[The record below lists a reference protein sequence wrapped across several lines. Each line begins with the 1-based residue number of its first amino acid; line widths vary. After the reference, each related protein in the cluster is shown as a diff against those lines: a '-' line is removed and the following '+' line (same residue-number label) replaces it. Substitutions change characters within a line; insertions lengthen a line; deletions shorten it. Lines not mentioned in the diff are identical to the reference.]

1 MSGGA
6 DHGAAEGSRYPA
18 GINILCRGGGSYRQ
32 YYDLTKVVQT
42 GIMPLEVRIVPE
54 DKTVAQ
60 NRKARHEY
68 FIIDSFETG
77 IVLSGT
83 EIKSIRE
90 GRANLKDGFA
100 SVEGGELWLH
110 NVHISPYEKGTIY
123 NKDPL
128 RPRKLL
134 VHKTEIRRLL
144 EKTREKGFT
153 LVPLKIYLK
162 EGKRAKVELA
172 VAKGKQ
178 LHDKRD
184 SAAERDAARE
194 IERAVRR
201 KGRGEDY

>member
-1 MSGGA
+1 M
-6 DHGAAEGSRYPA
+6 Y
-18 GINILCRGGGSYRQ
+18 
-32 YYDLTKVVQT
+32 
-42 GIMPLEVRIVPE
+42 IMRAEVREVPE

-68 FIIDSFETG
+68 FIVDSMETG

-83 EIKSIRE
+83 EIKSVRE
-90 GRANLKDGFA
+90 GRVNLKDGYA
-100 SVEGGELWLH
+100 SVDNGELWLY
-110 NVHISPYEKGTIY
+110 NVHISPYDKGTYY

-134 VHKTEIRRLL
+134 VHRQEIRRLL
-144 EKTREKGFT
+144 EQTREKGFT

-162 EGKRAKVELA
+162 EGRRAKVELA

-184 SAAERDAARE
+184 TAAERDAARE
-194 IERAVRR
+194 MERAVRR
-201 KGRGEDY
+201 RIGGGDYD

>member
-1 MSGGA
+1 
-6 DHGAAEGSRYPA
+6 
-18 GINILCRGGGSYRQ
+18 
-32 YYDLTKVVQT
+32 
-42 GIMPLEVRIVPE
+42 MPVEVRKVPE

-68 FIIDSFETG
+68 FIIDSFEVG

-100 SVEGGELWLH
+100 SVEGGELWLY
-110 NVHISPYEKGTIY
+110 NVHISAYEKGTIY

-134 VHKTEIRRLL
+134 DLKTEIRRLL
-144 EKTREKGFT
+144 EKTREKGIT
-153 LVPLKIYLK
+153 HVPLKIYLK
-162 EGKRAKVELA
+162 EGKRAKIELA

-184 SAAERDAARE
+184 SAAERDAVRE

>member
-1 MSGGA
+1 M
-6 DHGAAEGSRYPA
+6 
-18 GINILCRGGGSYRQ
+18 
-32 YYDLTKVVQT
+32 
-42 GIMPLEVRIVPE
+42 PE

-68 FIIDSFETG
+68 FIIDSFEVG

-100 SVEGGELWLH
+100 SVEGGELWLY

-162 EGKRAKVELA
+162 EGKRAKIELA

-178 LHDKRD
+178 LH
-184 SAAERDAARE
+184 AERDAARE

>member
-1 MSGGA
+1 
-6 DHGAAEGSRYPA
+6 
-18 GINILCRGGGSYRQ
+18 
-32 YYDLTKVVQT
+32 
-42 GIMPLEVRIVPE
+42 MPVEVRKVPE

>member
-1 MSGGA
+1 MA
-6 DHGAAEGSRYPA
+6 
-18 GINILCRGGGSYRQ
+18 
-32 YYDLTKVVQT
+32 
-42 GIMPLEVRIVPE
+42 E

-83 EIKSIRE
+83 EIKSVRD
-90 GRANLKDGFA
+90 GRVNLKDGFA
-100 SVEGGELWLH
+100 SVEGGELWLY

-134 VHKTEIRRLL
+134 VHKSDIRRLV

-153 LVPLKIYLK
+153 LVPLKMYLK
-162 EGKRAKVELA
+162 EGRWAKIELA

-194 IERAVRR
+194 IDRAVRR
-201 KGRGEDY
+201 KVRGDYYRAGLRLAQRNTAPILRGRQVSTAGGGSGGACRGWGSLVNPAPKK

>member
-1 MSGGA
+1 MSNGA
-6 DHGAAEGSRYPA
+6 DRGAAEGSRYPA
-18 GINILCRGGGSYRQ
+18 AINILCRGPAYRQ

-42 GIMPLEVRIVPE
+42 GIMPLEVRIVSE

>member
-1 MSGGA
+1 MF
-6 DHGAAEGSRYPA
+6 
-18 GINILCRGGGSYRQ
+18 
-32 YYDLTKVVQT
+32 
-42 GIMPLEVRIVPE
+42 EVIIVPD

-68 FIIDSFETG
+68 FILDSFETG

-83 EIKSIRE
+83 EIKSLRE
-90 GRANLKDGFA
+90 GKANLKDGFA
-100 SVEGGELWLH
+100 SVEKGELWLQ

-134 VHKTEIRRLL
+134 VHKNEIYKLL
-144 EKTREKGFT
+144 EKTREKGLT
-153 LVPLKIYLK
+153 LVPLKMYLK
-162 EGKRAKVELA
+162 EGRWAKVELA
-172 VAKGKQ
+172 IAKGKQ

-194 IERAVRR
+194 MDRAIRR
-201 KGRGEDY
+201 KTRGDD

>member
-1 MSGGA
+1 MA
-6 DHGAAEGSRYPA
+6 
-18 GINILCRGGGSYRQ
+18 
-32 YYDLTKVVQT
+32 
-42 GIMPLEVRIVPE
+42 E

-83 EIKSIRE
+83 EIKSVRD
-90 GRANLKDGFA
+90 GRVNLKDGFA
-100 SVEGGELWLH
+100 S
-110 NVHISPYEKGTIY
+110 TIY

-134 VHKTEIRRLL
+134 VHKADIRRLV

-153 LVPLKIYLK
+153 LVPLKMYLK
-162 EGKRAKVELA
+162 EGRWAKIELA

-194 IERAVRR
+194 IDRAVRR
-201 KGRGEDY
+201 KVRGDY

>member
-1 MSGGA
+1 MA
-6 DHGAAEGSRYPA
+6 
-18 GINILCRGGGSYRQ
+18 
-32 YYDLTKVVQT
+32 
-42 GIMPLEVRIVPE
+42 E

-83 EIKSIRE
+83 EIKSVRD
-90 GRANLKDGFA
+90 GRVNLKDGFA
-100 SVEGGELWLH
+100 SVEGGELWLY

-134 VHKTEIRRLL
+134 VHKSDIRRLV

-153 LVPLKIYLK
+153 LVPLKMYLK
-162 EGKRAKVELA
+162 EGRWAKIELA

-194 IERAVRR
+194 IDRAVRR
-201 KGRGEDY
+201 KVRGDY

>member
-18 GINILCRGGGSYRQ
+18 AINILCGGPAYRQ

-42 GIMPLEVRIVPE
+42 GIMPVEVRKVPE

>member
-1 MSGGA
+1 M
-6 DHGAAEGSRYPA
+6 
-18 GINILCRGGGSYRQ
+18 
-32 YYDLTKVVQT
+32 
-42 GIMPLEVRIVPE
+42 PE

-90 GRANLKDGFA
+90 GKVSLQDGFA
-100 SVEGGELWLH
+100 TVERGELWLY
-110 NVHISPYEKGTIY
+110 NVHISPYDKGTIY

-134 VHKTEIRRLL
+134 VHKCEIRRLV

-153 LVPLKIYLK
+153 LVPLKMYLK

-184 SAAERDAARE
+184 SAAESDARRE
-194 IERAVRR
+194 MDRAVRR
-201 KGRGEDY
+201 RQRGRDDD

>member
-1 MSGGA
+1 MSI
-6 DHGAAEGSRYPA
+6 S
-18 GINILCRGGGSYRQ
+18 SY
-32 YYDLTKVVQT
+32 T
-42 GIMPLEVRIVPE
+42 PLRLASV
-54 DKTVAQ
+54 
-60 NRKARHEY
+60 
-68 FIIDSFETG
+68 S
-77 IVLSGT
+77 SGT

-162 EGKRAKVELA
+162 EGKRAKVELPW
-172 VAKGKQ
+172 Q
-178 LHDKRD
+178 
-184 SAAERDAARE
+184 
-194 IERAVRR
+194 RASSSMTNATVPPNATPRV
-201 KGRGEDY
+201 K